1 MRKHKVMQINIKIY
15 QEDENNENLRDF
27 MTKIIKTTNDNTLA
41 VGSIF
46 LEEKELFSLKNG
58 FKI

>member
-27 MTKIIKTTNDNTLA
+27 MNKIIKTTNDNTLV